1 MISSI
6 TELGVFALKRMLM
19 LFFLLSGI
27 FLLLSSAQAQNLK
40 IGFVNAAK
48 ILDQAPQ
55 AVAASS
61 RLEREFAPRKK
72 GLDDAY
78 RGLRRLEERMTKDS
92 ATMSDA
98 ERRNLERDILAQQR
112 ELNRSQSEFREDL
125 NLRRNEELGKLQRQV
140 YETIVQLAKEQSF
153 DLILN
158 DGAVIYAS
166 DQVDITNEVLRRLK

>member
-1 MISSI
+1 MIPSI

-19 LFFLLSGI
+19 LFFLLPGM
-27 FLLLSSAQAQNLK
+27 FLLISTAQAQNLK

-78 RGLRRLEERMTKDS
+78 KGLRRLEERMTRDG
-92 ATMSDA
+92 AAMSDA

-140 YETIVQLAKEQSF
+140 YETIVQLAKEQRF

-166 DQVDITNEVLRRLK
+166 EQVDITDEVLRRLK